1 MILETLDKLKM
12 EVLMEISSLWGMIYG
27 PNWYLKVDQGYCRH
41 RSNLPRQLI
50 SWITLVQYRGFNLIT
65 YDHDDSCFTV
75 PRIIWFR
82 VRKYSLVSDTQFRC
96 LVYLYFCF

>member
-27 PNWYLKVDQGYCRH
+27 PNWYLKVDQGYCWH

-50 SWITLVQYRGFNLIT
+50 SWITL
-65 YDHDDSCFTV
+65 S
-75 PRIIWFR
+75 
-82 VRKYSLVSDTQFRC
+82 
-96 LVYLYFCF
+96 